1 MLLNLLNNN
10 TMTYTEKATEIIKNS
25 IKSAIFIDENARE
38 LSIKEKDLKG
48 ESEEEMSINLYSNFK
63 DDGISLA
70 IHKYK
75 PLDEDDDNLKSYL
88 FDNRDLIL
96 LDWNLEGSSGHDKS
110 LKLLSD
116 IVNKSHIH
124 FCVIYTSEKDSGL
137 DEVFSNIFS
146 YFTNEDKDYFDALKE
161 EIELE
166 DDVKKIKSKIDNINI
181 YRHST
186 DIKQRIA
193 ELFKEHRSTIKK
205 VQKITREKDSVCAL
219 SKASIALNNH
229 YKSSIP
235 LPCPSISSFKEK
247 SLVINNTIITILNK
261 GENSPEKLM
270 ENLSKQI
277 ISSKNSFIQLLGLE
291 MQSIFSKSSSFIDDS
306 LIQFSKEAILYHRN
320 HYKKEGMEH
329 LFPEFIK
336 DIMIEKAKLN
346 LRDKS
351 LSLLESDFLDSQ
363 DTNSPKDEEL
373 ISMNIF
379 YNSSKHIGNKKLNFG
394 DVFKVEDK
402 KEYYICITALC
413 DCLRPDKIDNRF
425 FFAKGVP
432 IKPEEALILGD
443 TAFISF
449 IDKKHTI
456 KWTEVNTQIP
466 NDKLH
471 KYSPVYIKPIQFTVV
486 KTKFNQSEEL
496 AFKKLNEQGEVEE
509 LKVNY
514 LSTIKPNYTQRIA
527 NHAFSH
533 PVRVGVDFVKKK
545 S

>member
-1 MLLNLLNNN
+1 
-10 TMTYTEKATEIIKNS
+10 MTYTEKATEIIKNS
-25 IKSAIFIDENARE
+25 IKSAIFIDENALPFGKE
-38 LSIKEKDLKG
+38 IDPEIYENQLSLDLYG
-48 ESEEEMSINLYSNFK
+48 NFK
-63 DDGISLA
+63 NTGISLA
-70 IHKYK
+70 VHKYK
-75 PLDEDDDNLKSYL
+75 IGDEEKKNILSYL
-88 FDNRDLIL
+88 FNDRDLIL
-96 LDWNLEGSSGHDKS
+96 LDWNLEGTSGHDKS

-124 FCVIYTSEKDSGL
+124 FCVIYTSETASGL
-137 DEVFSNIFS
+137 DEVFSNILS
-146 YFTNEDKDYFDALKE
+146 YFTAEDENYFKGLKEDIENEDE
-161 EIELE
+161 IIEL
-166 DDVKKIKSKIDNINI
+166 KSKIDDINI
-181 YRHST
+181 YRHSS
-186 DIKQRIA
+186 DVGKKIGALIKNGHKATIEKVI
-193 ELFKEHRSTIKK
+193 ELTSESNK
-205 VQKITREKDSVCAL
+205 VCAL

-277 ISSKNSFIQLLGLE
+277 ISSKNSFTQLLGLE

-394 DVFKVEDK
+394 DVFKVKGK

-432 IKPEEALILGD
+432 IKPEEALMLGD

-449 IDKKHTI
+449 IDKTHI
-456 KWTEVNTQIP
+456 VKWTEVNTQIP

-486 KTKFNQSEEL
+486 KTEFNQSEEL
-496 AFKKLNEQGEVEE
+496 AFKKLNEQGGVEN